1 MICHIGYQNVGGS
14 GNNTHGFLQRCMEK
28 EVDIVF
34 TGEAAVYRGGG
45 TTTHPSYELLTTPGK
60 D

>member
-1 MICHIGYQNVGGS
+1 
-14 GNNTHGFLQRCMEK
+14 MEK